1 MSNCTSTGENI
12 RRYREKKGIS
22 QSELA
27 RMLMVSQPTINQ
39 LEQDRKI
46 LTVPMA
52 RVIANALDCDVNALA
67 GYQEHPE
74 Q

>member
-22 QSELA
+22 QRELA
-27 RMLMVSQPTINQ
+27 KSIMVTHAMINQ

-67 GYQEHPE
+67 GYQR